1 MLHSLISLMAHTISL
16 TPWTGQNQYGEPSY
30 GAAVSYTARVQGKMR
45 MVRDSTGTER
55 VSTVT
60 CYVATTATISPKDK
74 LTLPSGFTPATPP
87 ILAVER
93 QADERG
99 DHHVVI
105 YA

>member
-1 MLHSLISLMAHTISL
+1 MLQSLISLMAHTIQVAPYVS
-16 TPWTGQNQYGEPSY
+16 QNAYGEPTYS
-30 GAAVSYTARVQGKMR
+30 ADVAYTARVQGKMR
-45 MVRDSTGTER
+45 MVRDSQGVER

-60 CYVATTATISPKDK
+60 CYVATTAAISPKDK
-74 LTLPSGFTPATPP
+74 LTLPASFIPVSPP

-93 QADERG
+93 QSDEHG

>member
-1 MLHSLISLMAHTISL
+1 MEAALLSLMVHTITIS
-16 TPWTGQNQYGEPSY
+16 PYQSQNQYGESVF
-30 GAAVSYTARVQGKMR
+30 GSAVSYTARVQGKMR
-45 MVRDSTGTER
+45 MVRDSLGVER

-60 CYVATTATISPKDK
+60 CYVATTAAISPKDK
-74 LTLPSGFTPATPP
+74 LTLPSGFLPATPP

-93 QADERG
+93 QADEHG

>member
-1 MLHSLISLMAHTISL
+1 MLQSLISMMAHTISL
-16 TPWTGQNQYGEPSY
+16 APYTGQNAYGEASY
-30 GAAVSYTARVQGKMR
+30 GAAVNYTARVQGKMK
-45 MVRDSTGTER
+45 MVRDFAGVER

-60 CYVATTATISPKDK
+60 CYVATTAAISPKDK
-74 LTLPSGFTPATPP
+74 LTLPGSFVPTSPP

-99 DHHVVI
+99 DHHIVI